1 MRCQSE
7 EAEDGGQ
14 GPQAGKKSEQ
24 NIQQITGN
32 TDPLY
37 PMGVNCAEPG
47 GTAEQFCSV
56 IWLIYWVTPKS
67 QALFQMIRTE
77 QPTKNK
83 NLQAHGTF

>member
-14 GPQAGKKSEQ
+14 GPQAGKKSER
-24 NIQQITGN
+24 NIQQITRN

-56 IWLIYWVTPKS
+56 I
-67 QALFQMIRTE
+67 
-77 QPTKNK
+77 
-83 NLQAHGTF
+83 